1 MLDDT
6 RAGFDFRTL
15 GPRERYKLLIGTVVP
30 RPIAWVT
37 TVNPQGRANAAPF
50 SFFNVLSADPPILAV
65 GIENHDDMAMKDTA
79 RNIRMTEQFTVN
91 IVDMNTAEA
100 MNATA
105 VAFPPSVNEIEAA
118 GLTARPGISV
128 ASPWIAEAPVALECR
143 RYMTLSVGR
152 SREIVLGE
160 VLHLHIRARLV
171 NERLHVDQAGLDAIG
186 RMGGHGYS
194 STRDLFELMTPS
206 LAEWTAQKADT

>member
-1 MLDDT
+1 MLDDK
-6 RAGFDFRTL
+6 RAGFDFRSL

-37 TVNPQGRANAAPF
+37 TVDAQGRVNAAPF

-79 RNIRMTEQFTVN
+79 ANIRLTEQFTVN
-91 IVDMNTAEA
+91 ITDMKTVEA

-105 VAFPPSVNEIEAA
+105 VAFPSGVDEIEAA
-118 GLTARPGISV
+118 GLTARPGVSV
-128 ASPWIAEAPVALECR
+128 ISPWIAEAPVALECK
-143 RYMTLSVGR
+143 RYMTLAVGR

-160 VLHLHIRARLV
+160 VLHLHLRADLV
-171 NERLHVDQAGLDAIG
+171 NERLHVDQAGLDAVG

-194 STRDLFELMTPS
+194 TTRELFDLMTPS
-206 LAEWTAQKADT
+206 LAQWTARMASE